1 MADKQ
6 SAVAKLREKLE
17 KEKRE
22 YKCEHDVQRVHHLIA
37 AVIGLK
43 EYPPAGPLAAA
54 LGRELQAL
62 SLKQAD
68 LDTEE
73 RKEAEKE
80 LAAAEEADAK
90 AAKAEAEH
98 ANPPPESKV
107 RSAGR

>member
-1 MADKQ
+1 MAEKQ

-37 AVIGLK
+37 AVVNLK
-43 EYPPAGPLAAA
+43 DYPAAGTLAAA
-54 LGRELQAL
+54 LGRELQAM

-68 LDTEE
+68 DDAEE

-80 LAAAEEADAK
+80 MAAAEEADAK
-90 AAKAEAEH
+90 AAAEA
-98 ANPPPESKV
+98 ANPIESTPKV
-107 RSAGR
+107 KTAGGR